1 MGVAPAVKPCEKR
14 RITQDLENA
23 AQGKRRDFIVVRRA
37 RAGAGAGL
45 VETTD
50 QGARVRYTRL

>member
-45 VETTD
+45 VETETD
-50 QGARVRYTRL
+50 QGERA